1 MRKCATCCYR
11 ANKVRKCFP
20 IVGNRRCN
28 SQLMINSNLDI
39 CIIESDIRRLEPNSN
54 KTNRILI
61 SFLVTI
67 LFLKLTKYPVCAV
80 DKHVSSLPN
89 SVSWYFGS
97 HERYFNANVFKS
109 MFLGEEQIE
118 TLIYINE
125 REGYC
130 AQRCVRYNFYHVRHV
145 WCIWLFLLLALYH
158 LWLAMSCFKRYTL
171 KKTLDN

>member
-11 ANKVRKCFP
+11 AKKVRKCFP

-39 CIIESDIRRLEPNSN
+39 CIIESDIKRLEPNSN

-97 HERYFNANVFKS
+97 HVRYFNANVFKS

-125 REGYC
+125 RGILC
-130 AQRCVRYNFYHVRHV
+130 AALRAVQ
-145 WCIWLFLLLALYH
+145 LLPRTPRMVHLALSPTRFVSFMVSH
-158 LWLAMSCFKRYTL
+158 VVF
-171 KKTLDN
+171 